1 MWIGLQCQKARGR
14 KKMLTKVKSFTFS
27 PNLVDARL
35 STTALALNRL
45 SRRAFVDVS
54 FSEKSSQRFFNEMYG
69 STMSLNFPRPGEIE
83 RPLSPMALSFGMIII
98 PLKDVVTNAQI
109 KLQPVDCPEILS
121 RSSEYFVIP
130 EQSIVI
136 RGLKSASPSS
146 SILSR

>member
-1 MWIGLQCQKARGR
+1 
-14 KKMLTKVKSFTFS
+14 MLTKVKSFTFS

-83 RPLSPMALSFGMIII
+83 RPLSPMALSLRHDNYPIEGCCHQCSN
-98 PLKDVVTNAQI
+98 KT
-109 KLQPVDCPEILS
+109 
-121 RSSEYFVIP
+121 
-130 EQSIVI
+130 
-136 RGLKSASPSS
+136 SAS
-146 SILSR
+146 